1 LEYFV
6 ILIGIIVGT
15 QLVRAYRRRKLTAQ
29 RVAALTTNTEAE
41 KPNEPHPS
49 ELAADASI
57 TARLHRLESGFAPF
71 ASASAHPRELAV
83 HAQFKDAARL
93 LADPSVPLGI
103 VMEYVRG
110 ANWALSCVALAALE
124 QRADRGQVLAQTIA
138 HFDQLAP
145 WAMYFALAYFLG
157 VDPAPPVGAPVVAAK
172 DWWRDNPVV
181 VLIFQDYFA
190 RCAERGDTAEFG
202 PALHAPTASPHAT
215 IRSFLERVNHPLAT
229 ALVIE
234 LDSIKMT
241 SINREFLTS
250 FGRFWSDQEEPET
263 LVEPNSWRL
272 SLAAAEASLHHT
284 PMRSLLVS
292 GEQLVGKTSFLRLL
306 AKRLAPQGWS
316 VFEASG
322 ADVMAGQIWFGQ
334 LEGRIRQVIDELT
347 AAKKLI
353 WYIPDL
359 LQLARSGT
367 HQGQSASIL
376 DQILPAIVAGRLV
389 IWTEANPT
397 SAARLNQTRPT
408 LRGILEVIRLEPQS
422 EADTSLLARAVV
434 AGLADELKV
443 TIHPDCAAVALSSA
457 RQYLSATSF
466 PGSALLLI
474 RLAASRADKD
484 AEISP
489 HAVLEVLSQLTGLP
503 VSILDS
509 KERIDLAALR
519 TFFASRVIGQD
530 EAVTTVVERVAM
542 LKAGLNDPGRPIGI
556 LLFAGPTGTGKTEL
570 AKTVAEYLF
579 GSVDRMIRLDMSEFQ
594 TADDIFKILG
604 DAASGQADTLISRVR
619 KQPFSVVLLDE
630 FEKSH
635 SRIWD
640 LFLQVFDEGRLT
652 DSLGQVADFR
662 HCLIILTTNL
672 GATSHHGSGL
682 GFAPPAAGFASEQV
696 MRAISQTY
704 RPEFQNRLDKVIVF
718 RPLTRDLMRVILR
731 KELDRVLER
740 RGLKDRAWAVEWE
753 ASALEFLLEKG
764 FSPEMGARPLKR
776 AIDQYVIAPLA
787 ATIVER
793 RFPEGDQFVFFRSDG
808 RLIKAEFVDP
818 DSDAPSTYMP
828 PDSEGGGR
836 PPALASMILAPKGTS
851 AEFDAL
857 AAHSESIDQLLAS
870 PEWEDLKRRLSEEM
884 AAADFWTRPERYERL
899 ARLALMDRVAAA
911 NGTAAALRARLARR
925 SGRTSRYSRELVSRL
940 ALQLYLIEQGTQDVF
955 EAAPVEVAI
964 AVEPALE
971 ASGDGRAAAAWCRQ
985 LLAMYRAWSN
995 SRHMQMTE
1003 INCGASRD
1011 LPLLLVSGFGAHRV
1025 LSRECGLHVL
1035 ELAEGGD
1042 GASRVT
1048 ARLRLAIS
1056 PLGDVPAAKLPS
1068 ALIAAFEKAPP
1079 PITVIRRYR
1088 REPAPLVR
1096 SANGSW
1102 RSGRLDLVLRG
1113 DFDLLAIQET

>member
-1 LEYFV
+1 LEYV
-6 ILIGIIVGT
+6 AVLIAIIVGT

-29 RVAALTTNTEAE
+29 RVAPAAITAEPE
-41 KPNEPHPS
+41 KPSASQPS
-49 ELAADASI
+49 ELAAGDSL

-71 ASASAHPRELAV
+71 AAASAHPRELAE
-83 HAQFKDAARL
+83 HGQFKEAARL
-93 LADPSVPLGI
+93 LADPSVSLEI

-110 ANWALSCVALAALE
+110 ANWPLSCVALAALE
-124 QRADRGQVLAQTIA
+124 QRADRGEALAQAIA
-138 HFDQLAP
+138 HFGQLAP
-145 WAMYFALAYFLG
+145 WAMYFVLAYFLRLEPG
-157 VDPAPPVGAPVVAAK
+157 PPVGAPVVAAK
-172 DWWRDNPVV
+172 DWWRDNPIV

-202 PALHAPTASPHAT
+202 PALHAPTASSHAT
-215 IRSFLERVNHPLAT
+215 IRGFLERVDHPLAS
-229 ALVIE
+229 ALIIE
-234 LDSIKMT
+234 LDSIKLT

-250 FGRFWSDQEEPET
+250 FGRFWSDQKEPET

-272 SLAAAEASLHHT
+272 PLAAAETSLHQT

-322 ADVMAGQIWFGQ
+322 VDVMAGQIWFGQ

-347 AAKKLI
+347 AGKKLI

-397 SAARLNQTRPT
+397 SAARLHQTRPT

-422 EADTSLLARAVV
+422 AADTSLLARAVV
-434 AGLADELKV
+434 ARLSDELKV

-474 RLAASRADKD
+474 RLAATRADKD

-489 HAVLEVLSQLTGLP
+489 HAVLEILSQLTGLP

-519 TFFASRVIGQD
+519 TFFARRVIGQD

-542 LKAGLNDPGRPIGI
+542 LKAGLNDPGRPIGV

-570 AKTVAEYLF
+570 AKTAAEYLF
-579 GSVDRMIRLDMSEFQ
+579 GSIDRLIRLDMSEFQ
-594 TADDIFKILG
+594 TADDVFKILG
-604 DAASGQADTLISRVR
+604 DAAHGQADSLISRVR

-672 GATSHHGSGL
+672 GATSHQGSGL

-704 RPEFQNRLDKVIVF
+704 RPEFQNRLDKIIVF
-718 RPLTRDLMRVILR
+718 RPLTRDLMRVILS

-808 RLIKAEFVDP
+808 QVIKAEFVDP
-818 DSDAPSTYMP
+818 DSDAPSTYTP
-828 PDSEGGGR
+828 PDSEGAGR
-836 PPALASMILAPKGTS
+836 PPALASMILAPRGTS

-857 AAHSESIDQLLAS
+857 AAHSERIDQSLAS
-870 PEWEDLKRRLSEEM
+870 PEWEDLKRRLSEM

-911 NGTAAALRARLARR
+911 NGTAAALRARLARQ
-925 SGRTSRYSRELVSRL
+925 SGRASRYSRELVSRL

-955 EAAPVEVAI
+955 EDAPVEVAI

-971 ASGDGRAAAAWCRQ
+971 TSGDGRAAADWCRQ

-995 SRHMQMTE
+995 SRHMQMSE

-1011 LPLLLVSGFGAHRV
+1011 LPLLLVTGFGAHRV

-1056 PLGDVPAAKLPS
+1056 PLGDVPAAKLPT
-1068 ALIAAFEKAPP
+1068 ALTAAFEKAPP
-1079 PITVIRRYR
+1079 PITVVRRYR

-1096 SANGSW
+1096 SADGSW

-1113 DFDLLAIQET
+1113 DFDLLAAQET